1 MVWWVAGTLQ
11 LTRLRAQA
19 VAGEYFCDTI
29 LAQKCVTFG
38 PSTKCLNEFFPFC
51 LVPPLDPETL
61 GGLGLGPLPLG

>member
-1 MVWWVAGTLQ
+1 MTENMLGQLSNVAVSLVVVEGDS
-11 LTRLRAQA
+11 
-19 VAGEYFCDTI
+19 CI